1 MRVLMAGAMIAGLCA
16 IGWAGAM
23 ASGFAEPMPPHF
35 AMATMVLGL
44 LLLAVGVA
52 LLLPL
57 KPALSLPATLRAMVL
72 GAAVFAWLLGVWAI
86 QYQPSDVHDTA
97 KTLRQVAGERHL
109 VFYGEPSL
117 SLVFQLGQTIPS
129 VGRKSPLPRS
139 ADDGTAIV
147 VESDPSD
154 APANL
159 PEPWHLAWRGG
170 PEGHHF
176 QLWLAGAAGD
186 ASK

>member
-1 MRVLMAGAMIAGLCA
+1 
-16 IGWAGAM
+16 
-23 ASGFAEPMPPHF
+23 
-35 AMATMVLGL
+35 MATMVLGL

-109 VFYGEPSL
+109 VFYGEPRSRW
-117 SLVFQLGQTIPS
+117 SSSWGKRSHQWGA
-129 VGRKSPLPRS
+129 KSPLHALRMMARPLS
-139 ADDGTAIV
+139 W
-147 VESDPSD
+147 ESDPSD
-154 APANL
+154 ATRKPARAL
-159 PEPWHLAWRGG
+159 HLAWRGG

-186 ASK
+186 CIEVRSRQRGTAFTFASPGTGRLP